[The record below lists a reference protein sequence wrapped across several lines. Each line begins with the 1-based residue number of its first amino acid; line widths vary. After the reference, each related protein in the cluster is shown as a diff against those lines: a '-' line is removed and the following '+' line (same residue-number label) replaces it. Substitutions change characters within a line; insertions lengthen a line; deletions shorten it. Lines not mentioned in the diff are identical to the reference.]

1 MSSSPPELL
10 LMQMSQ
16 HFLQMMHLEEVFA
29 SLPKILLML
38 KKAHFHNLQ
47 LHTLASSICLSLVN
61 YTLLRML
68 LFELEYQL
76 APVFCIFLFLTL

>member
-16 HFLQMMHLEEVFA
+16 HFLEMMHLEEVFA

-47 LHTLASSICLSLVN
+47 LHTLASSICLSLALFTTVN
-61 YTLLRML
+61 TASIEIQEILYL
-68 LFELEYQL
+68 
-76 APVFCIFLFLTL
+76 